1 MSAKDTKENGSDQ
14 EENTPLTALSVQIEA
29 AKGKSPLKLQLQEH
43 TKLPGHRP
51 VEASHLR
58 VVETFSSVG
67 GSRPIMAGEMEV
79 SSTLTISG
87 RRPIAASHLQVS
99 QTYVMGNRP
108 IASNDIDDAGIMGYL
123 D

>member
-1 MSAKDTKENGSDQ
+1 MSAKDLKNNGSDQ
-14 EENTPLTALSVQIEA
+14 EDKNPSAALSVLKEA
-29 AKGKSPLKLQLQEH
+29 AEGKSPLKLQLQEH

-67 GSRPIMAGEMEV
+67 GRRPIVAGDMEV

-87 RRPIAASHLQVS
+87 RRPIAASHLHVS
-99 QTYVMGNRP
+99 ETYVMGNRP

>member
-1 MSAKDTKENGSDQ
+1 MSAKDLKDNGSDQ
-14 EENTPLTALSVQIEA
+14 DDKNPSAALSVQEA

-51 VEASHLR
+51 VETSHLR
-58 VVETFSSVG
+58 VVETFSAVG
-67 GSRPIMAGEMEV
+67 GSRPIVAGDMEV

-87 RRPIAASHLQVS
+87 RRPIAASHLHVS
-99 QTYVMGNRP
+99 EIYVMGNRP